1 MKPSLSAPSTSAA
14 RSLEGSRAVDAAARD
29 GCVDTG
35 IGKRG
40 LLAAAG
46 LALLLG
52 QPGLVAAQGNGCR
65 NDMLRGQYVFTATGH
80 TRASAADPWVPKA
93 IIEFIYIQGD
103 GTLST
108 PAVSAANAFGNSGSV
123 SVTGPGNPGVYSVN
137 DDCTGT
143 VQFTPGPTF
152 NIFVQPLGRE
162 FWMIQANPNNVFQ
175 GNVKRLW

>member
-1 MKPSLSAPSTSAA
+1 MKSSQSTPSILAA
-14 RSLEGSRAVDAAARD
+14 TNGEGHRAVDAAARSR
-29 GCVDTG
+29 CVDTG
-35 IGKRG
+35 SGKRG

-52 QPGLVAAQGNGCR
+52 QPGWVAAQGLGCKH
-65 NDMLRGQYVFTATGH
+65 DMLRGQYVFTATGH
-80 TRASAADPWVPKA
+80 TRASASDPWVPKA
-93 IIEFIYIQGD
+93 IIEFINVHGD

-108 PAVSAANAFGNSGSV
+108 PAVSVANASGNSGNV
-123 SVTGPGNPGVYSVN
+123 SVPGPGSSGIYSVN

-143 VQFTPGPTF
+143 VQFSPGPSF
-152 NIFVQPLGRE
+152 HIFVAPRGEE